1 MPAPRRAPA
10 LRGVFAFDD
19 PGWTAPERLVVDTSV
34 VVEAIVPNTP
44 THDPCVALFQALS
57 DSGTIVIYN
66 GLLITELAETLF
78 RLALIDRWGR
88 KQWRRA
94 RYDGRA
100 RRRAGRLLSAGLGA
114 WHDMLDSVNS
124 SQVDHAEV
132 ADEVFELMR
141 RYGLGS
147 YDAIHAATALKEN
160 VFDIATLDHGFA
172 ALSPTQ
178 AGLHTTSQRAL
189 QMRRTRG
196 R

>member
-1 MPAPRRAPA
+1 MPATRRAPA

-19 PGWTAPERLVVDTSV
+19 PGWTAPARLVVDTSV

-44 THDPCVALFQALS
+44 THDVCVALFQALS
-57 DSGTIVIYN
+57 DAGTIVIYN
-66 GLLITELAETLF
+66 GLLTTELAETLF

-114 WHDMLDSVNS
+114 WQDILDNVNS

-132 ADEVFELMR
+132 ADKVFELMR

-178 AGLHTTSQRAL
+178 AGLHTTSRRAP